1 MKEFLFE
8 MLSYLTEYAKLI
20 PVAFMFFGLEYVSKR
35 RVIWTTV
42 ISTLL
47 FGISVPWT
55 QIPRSLFLTVLL
67 MLSAL
72 FILKKKLQIVNVFV
86 IYIYIC
92 ILDMVINGFIMYL
105 FGLNADNIK
114 SGTLTYQLINMPT
127 LVLVGLAMLLKY
139 QRRRNITYQ
148 FSKSY
153 TLMFALGGAAIVF
166 YLTSIQL
173 FAFSDSDMANRDLI
187 ALAMGICSLIFLVI
201 MILLISNKS
210 QNEIL
215 KKENEAASRMTAILE
230 EYYLMLL
237 KKEEETK
244 AFRHDMKSHLYC
256 MSTLF
261 DEGKTDECRSY
272 LSELTD
278 RINDLKKSVD
288 TGNDL
293 VSAVIN
299 DLSAKY
305 PEVDFTWKG
314 HMPEGLS
321 LSSYDIC
328 TVFSNIMKNA
338 YEAASASEEKNV
350 EAIVKTYNTNLLII
364 VKNSSSTEPVTE
376 GDRFISGK
384 AEEGH
389 GYGIRNVQ
397 ECVRNLNGEFDL
409 KFDEGIVT
417 TEVLIPDVLSSVCV

>member
-1 MKEFLFE
+1 MKELLFE
-8 MLSYLTEYAKLI
+8 MLSYLTEYMKLV
-20 PVAFMFFGLEYVSKR
+20 PVAFMFFGLAYVSKR
-35 RVIWTTV
+35 RMIWTTV
-42 ISTLL
+42 VSTIL
-47 FGISVPWT
+47 FGVLVQWT
-55 QIPRSLFLTVLL
+55 AMPRSLFLTVLL

-72 FILKKKLQIVNVFV
+72 CILKKKLQIVYVFV

-92 ILDMVINGFIMYL
+92 ILDMIINGFIMYG
-105 FGLNADNIK
+105 FGMNTANVR
-114 SGTLTYQLINMPT
+114 SGTLTYQLVNMPT
-127 LVLVGLAMLLKY
+127 FIIVGIFMLAKY
-139 QRRRNITYQ
+139 RRRKSITYQ

-173 FAFSDSDMANRDLI
+173 FAFSDSDMANRDMI
-187 ALAMGICSLIFLVI
+187 ALAMGICSLIFIVI
-201 MILLISNKS
+201 IVLLISNKS

-278 RINDLKKSVD
+278 RIKDLKKSVD

-305 PEVDFTWKG
+305 PKVDFTWKG

-338 YEAASASEEKNV
+338 YEAASASEKKNV

-364 VKNSSSTEPVTE
+364 VKNSSSTAPVTE

-409 KFDEGIVT
+409 KFDKGIVT